1 MNFWKEV
8 VVLLDWVS
16 DKTKQ
21 KEGKIVFEQIEKHL
35 PELIEKVDDKQLEKF
50 KFIAT
55 DLSDAD
61 VICLRAYLKSMLNFY
76 TIDGP
81 CTGFEEQYVDHWHG
95 VYGSYFEA
103 LNQVHAER

>member
-35 PELIEKVDDKQLEKF
+35 PELIEKVDDKIFAKKPDICEDKIFDFNYNCVFSLAMKNAFGEIF
-50 KFIAT
+50 KEGL
-55 DLSDAD
+55 DD
-61 VICLRAYLKSMLNFY
+61 
-76 TIDGP
+76 
-81 CTGFEEQYVDHWHG
+81 
-95 VYGSYFEA
+95 
-103 LNQVHAER
+103 